1 MLFSSINNLQQ
12 TFSCNG
18 DIKGSTTP
26 APRVVTVVVC
36 EQLLVEFIFS
46 ARDDDHPKS
55 KHECEGGGSAS
66 DSLVLIT

>member
-12 TFSCNG
+12 TFSCND

-36 EQLLVEFIFS
+36 EQLLVEFILS

-55 KHECEGGGSAS
+55 KQNECEGGISDAS
-66 DSLVLIT
+66 V